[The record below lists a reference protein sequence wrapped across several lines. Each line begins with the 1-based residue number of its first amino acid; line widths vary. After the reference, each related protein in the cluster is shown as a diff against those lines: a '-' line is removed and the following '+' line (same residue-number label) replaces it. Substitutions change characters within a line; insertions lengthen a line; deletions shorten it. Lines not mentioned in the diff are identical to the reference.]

1 MLQSLFIFELTFTE
15 FIGIEMPQAKKVTM
29 EVEKEDIKLDQHHT
43 LAELQ
48 AAFTR
53 RYSFLK
59 IDFFEV
65 DKTTGLP
72 KATQMDYNTKL
83 TKLPVQDLHASI
95 DISHDKTVAE
105 VTSDFFTKMGV
116 SAQVSRKSGK
126 IWNVITV
133 TESWTLKTQN
143 TAAEFISSLMKLSHI

>member
-1 MLQSLFIFELTFTE
+1 
-15 FIGIEMPQAKKVTM
+15 MPLAKKGMM
-29 EVEKEDIKLDQHHT
+29 EVEKEDIKLDEYHT

-48 AAFTR
+48 AAFTS

-65 DKTTGLP
+65 DKITGLP
-72 KATQMDYNTKL
+72 KPNQMDYNTKL
-83 TKLPVQDLHASI
+83 NRLPVYTSDASI
-95 DISHDKTVAE
+95 DIRHDRTVAE
-105 VTSDFFTKMGV
+105 VTNEFFTKMGLSV
-116 SAQVSRKSGK
+116 QVSRKSGK

-133 TESWTLKTQN
+133 TENWTLKTQN